1 MLIFVGLPIHI
12 LFFLFL
18 LCILMSI
25 MLSLRKSLVFW
36 ILGINGLFLGFG
48 RGSGEEGIGTSVD
61 CK

>member
-1 MLIFVGLPIHI
+1 
-12 LFFLFL
+12 
-18 LCILMSI
+18 MSI

-48 RGSGEEGIGTSVD
+48 RGSGEGGIGTSVD